1 MKPIFQINHRHGSS
15 AHTARMSR
23 RSPKTYF
30 DYQAATLDD
39 IRGRPVE
46 DCKPPFHALSRDYFA
61 REAHLHFRDRGRGF
75 FPAHDDDHAAVV
87 QWGKRRRGADPLD
100 QGSIL
105 IPAIR

>member
-1 MKPIFQINHRHGSS
+1 MKPIFQINHRYGSS

-23 RSPKTYF
+23 RSPKTDF

-61 REAHLHFRDRGRGF
+61 REAPQHFAQEAVLF
-75 FPAHDDDHAAVV
+75 FMMMMTVALPLLNASIAV
-87 QWGKRRRGADPLD
+87 LE
-100 QGSIL
+100 L
-105 IPAIR
+105 IRI